1 MIGRVALRQTTS
13 ICFSQVRDLSIMIPK
28 IFWLS
33 TDFISSLSRSIL
45 SESIFVSA
53 CLKPTVITE
62 VFFKRICISFLRH
75 QTLKLSEPIWRSS
88 CTVFSCL
95 WDECTVESSADKST
109 YASLINKGRSLTNK
123 GKRTGPNTDPS
134 GTPALTE
141 CNEDWFYLLIIHC
154 FLPDKYEFIQFSVT
168 IYTYLIF

>member
-1 MIGRVALRQTTS
+1 
-13 ICFSQVRDLSIMIPK
+13 MIPK
-28 IFWLS
+28 SFWFS

-53 CLKPTVITE
+53 CLELTVITE
-62 VFFKRICISFLRH
+62 VFFKWIRISFLRH
-75 QTLKLSEPIWRSS
+75 QSLKLSEPIWRSS

-95 WDECTVESSADKST
+95 WDECTVESSAYKST
-109 YASLINKGRSLTNK
+109 YASLINKGGSLTNK
-123 GKRTGPNTDPS
+123 RKRTGPSTDPC

-141 CNEDWFYLLIIHC
+141 CKEDWFCLLIIHC

-168 IYTYLIF
+168 ISNLYISNFVVKNSWFTISKAFFKS